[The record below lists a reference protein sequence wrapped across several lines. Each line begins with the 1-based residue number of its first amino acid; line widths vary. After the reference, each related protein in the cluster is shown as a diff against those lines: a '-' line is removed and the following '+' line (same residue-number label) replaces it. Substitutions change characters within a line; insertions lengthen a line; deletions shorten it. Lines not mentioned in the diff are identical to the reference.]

1 MEIQC
6 ELSKF
11 FGWEKKFL
19 QIKNFEFVMFKIN
32 PKSNNSTEEFR
43 IHIKFINIISTSP
56 PKFDFKR
63 SDTNEK
69 FSIKCLTEED
79 CNNFVS
85 NLKFEQKNY
94 EQFLKEYYNE
104 NNSYNLIDNDSF
116 YDYFKNIYNFL
127 NEMENNVKNIKM
139 DENLEKILNIQKQFL
154 IKLNFYIEI
163 INRNKIKLNEKIKE
177 ENNLIQQS
185 NDILNLLNEIK
196 NIITNCTFGLDIN
209 EIKNYISNF
218 VLILNQKNSE
228 IRMLIEEIK
237 YNLDNY
243 LTLKNNGN
251 NSENV
256 LGENL
261 GTEEEEIAKL
271 LLENENL
278 KIQIENFETEN
289 EIIEEYL
296 KENGEKIN

>member
-1 MEIQC
+1 MEIEC

-11 FGWEKKFL
+11 FGWEKKIL
-19 QIKNFEFVMFKIN
+19 RIKNFEFFMFKIN
-32 PKSNNSTEEFR
+32 LKTNNSTEEFR
-43 IHIKFINIISTSP
+43 IHIKFINIASKSP
-56 PKFDFKR
+56 PKFELTRLD
-63 SDTNEK
+63 SNEK
-69 FSIKCLTEED
+69 YTIKCLNEED

-85 NLKFEQKNY
+85 NVKFEQKNY

-116 YDYFKNIYNFL
+116 YDYFKNIIDFL
-127 NEMENNVKNIKM
+127 NEMENNIKNIKI
-139 DENLEKILNIQKQFL
+139 DENLEKILVFQKQFL
-154 IKLNFYIEI
+154 NKINIYIEI

-196 NIITNCTFGLDIN
+196 NIITNCTYGLDIE
-209 EIKNYISNF
+209 EIKTYISNF
-218 VLILNQKNSE
+218 VLILNQKISE
-228 IRMLIEEIK
+228 IKMLIDEIK
-237 YNLDNY
+237 YNINNY
-243 LTLKNNGN
+243 LTLKNDN
-251 NSENV
+251 NEQNV
-256 LGENL
+256 LDENF

-278 KIQIENFETEN
+278 KIKIENFEIEN

-296 KENGEKIN
+296 KENGEKN

>member
-11 FGWEKKFL
+11 FGWEKKIL

-43 IHIKFINIISTSP
+43 IHIKFINVISTSP

-154 IKLNFYIEI
+154 IKINFYIEI

-209 EIKNYISNF
+209 EINNYISNF
-218 VLILNQKNSE
+218 VLILKQKDAE
-228 IRMLIEEIK
+228 IKMLIEEIK

-251 NSENV
+251 NNENV

>member
-6 ELSKF
+6 ELNKF
-11 FGWEKKFL
+11 FGWEKKIL
-19 QIKNFEFVMFKIN
+19 QIKNFEFLMFKIN

-154 IKLNFYIEI
+154 IKINFYIEI

-251 NSENV
+251 NNENV

>member
-1 MEIQC
+1 
-6 ELSKF
+6 
-11 FGWEKKFL
+11 
-19 QIKNFEFVMFKIN
+19 
-32 PKSNNSTEEFR
+32 
-43 IHIKFINIISTSP
+43 
-56 PKFDFKR
+56 
-63 SDTNEK
+63 
-69 FSIKCLTEED
+69 
-79 CNNFVS
+79 
-85 NLKFEQKNY
+85 
-94 EQFLKEYYNE
+94 
-104 NNSYNLIDNDSF
+104 
-116 YDYFKNIYNFL
+116 
-127 NEMENNVKNIKM
+127 MENNIKNIKI

-154 IKLNFYIEI
+154 IKINFYIEI
-163 INRNKIKLNEKIKE
+163 IYRNKIKLNEKIKE

-209 EIKNYISNF
+209 EINNYISNF
-218 VLILNQKNSE
+218 VLILKQKDAE
-228 IRMLIEEIK
+228 IKMLIEEIK

-251 NSENV
+251 NNENV

>member
-11 FGWEKKFL
+11 FGWEKKIL

-116 YDYFKNIYNFL
+116 YDYFKNIYKFL
-127 NEMENNVKNIKM
+127 DEMENNVKNIKM

-154 IKLNFYIEI
+154 IKINFYIEI

-196 NIITNCTFGLDIN
+196 NIITNCTFRLDIN
-209 EIKNYISNF
+209 EINNYISNF
-218 VLILNQKNSE
+218 VLILKQKDAE
-228 IRMLIEEIK
+228 IKMLIEEIK

-251 NSENV
+251 NNENV

>member
-11 FGWEKKFL
+11 FSMEKKIL
-19 QIKNFEFVMFKIN
+19 QIKNFEFLMFKLN
-32 PKSNNSTEEFR
+32 PKTNISTEEFR
-43 IHIKFINIISTSP
+43 IHIKFINVISTSP

-116 YDYFKNIYNFL
+116 YDYFKNIYEFL
-127 NEMENNVKNIKM
+127 NEMENNIKNIKI

-154 IKLNFYIEI
+154 IKINFYIEI

-251 NSENV
+251 NNENV